1 MPFRKVLQEETE
13 AELRKLS
20 SADPENAAYIDQS
33 MADAKLKHLLHAARE
48 EAGLSQKELGKAVGL
63 SQQAVCRIEKQGTNV
78 TLNSIIRYLSGTGK
92 KLHISI
98 K

>member
-1 MPFRKVLQEETE
+1 MNMPFRKVPQKETE
-13 AELRKLS
+13 TELREL
-20 SADPENAAYIDQS
+20 SADPENAVCIAQS
-33 MADAKLKHLLHAARE
+33 VADAKLKHLLHAARE
-48 EAGLSQKELGKAVGL
+48 EAGLSQKELGKAV
-63 SQQAVCRIEKQGTNV
+63 CWIERQGTNV